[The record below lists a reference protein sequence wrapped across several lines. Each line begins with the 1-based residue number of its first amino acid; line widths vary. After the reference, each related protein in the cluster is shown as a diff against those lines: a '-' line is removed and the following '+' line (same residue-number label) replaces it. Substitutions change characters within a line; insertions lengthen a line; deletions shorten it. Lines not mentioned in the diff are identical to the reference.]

1 MKTKTGGR
9 VVCALCAVFL
19 LAGCRTTPPAP
30 FGGNPLD
37 GLERLRGGETMRSS
51 SCDPDWVNGNADARP
66 IAPGKT
72 LTIAAALAY
81 ASNTI
86 RARCAT
92 GCSKRPSRSSAA
104 RWWR

>member
-9 VVCALCAVFL
+9 VVCAVCAVFL
-19 LAGCRTTPPAP
+19 LAGCRTAPPAP

-72 LTIAAALAY
+72 LTIAALEGPGVITHLW
-81 ASNTI
+81 NTV
-86 RARCAT
+86 
-92 GCSKRPSRSSAA
+92 AA
-104 RWWR
+104 QDREYS